1 MTALLHIVIAA
12 LLAQAPAGPPPSI
25 ARPPDQGVEQMQVT
39 AVRAAMKGRAER
51 VVDAELK
58 NLGKL
63 FEKFPFDTFS
73 LEAQRDFEA
82 PHGGPTTVSLNDV
95 YALEVTP
102 LRRLETG
109 EVELDARIVSLAGDA
124 PVGAL
129 ITKAK
134 AAPGQALIFRGLP
147 LDDGELIVI
156 MNFGRQDGDQGGQS
170 SPDADQDES
179 EEQKHP
185 PQPQEQ
191 EPDAPDEAQE
201 DSSENDAD
209 MQPPETETKSMADE
223 DVSSDKELQNL
234 EALLQSL
241 EEQDQRERRELLN
254 RQDWMEMRKDWW

>member
-12 LLAQAPAGPPPSI
+12 LLAQAPAGPPPAI
-25 ARPPDQGVEQMQVT
+25 ARPLDQGAEQVQVT
-39 AVRAAMKGRAER
+39 AVRAAMEGRAER

-58 NLGKL
+58 NLEKL

-73 LEAQRDFEA
+73 LEAQREFEA
-82 PHGGPTTVSLNDV
+82 PHGGPTTVPLNDV
-95 YALEVTP
+95 YALEVMP
-102 LRRLETG
+102 HRRLESG

-129 ITKAK
+129 ITRAK
-134 AAPGQALIFRGLP
+134 AAPGQALIFRGMP

-170 SPDADQDES
+170 SSDAEEDES
-179 EEQKHP
+179 EEQEQP
-185 PQPQEQ
+185 PQFQEQ
-191 EPDAPDEAQE
+191 DESDADQE

-209 MQPPETETKSMADE
+209 AQPRETETKSMADE
-223 DVSSDKELQNL
+223 DVPSDKELQNL